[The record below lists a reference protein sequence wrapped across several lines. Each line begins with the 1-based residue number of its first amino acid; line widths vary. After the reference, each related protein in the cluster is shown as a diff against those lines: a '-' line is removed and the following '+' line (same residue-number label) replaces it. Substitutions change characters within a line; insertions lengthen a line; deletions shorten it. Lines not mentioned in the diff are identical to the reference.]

1 MKFNNLTPHTINIL
15 NEEKQLIKTI
25 EPNGLARCQVS
36 KEQVS
41 SYDNIPFYQTT
52 FGEVEGLP
60 VKEDNVIN
68 IVSLVVRQACPT
80 RADLYSPGELVRD
93 DSGQPIG
100 CIGLSR

>member
-25 EPNGLARCQVS
+25 QSNGLTRCS
-36 KEQVS
+36 IHKKELGNVDGILL
-41 SYDNIPFYQTT
+41 YETV

-60 VKEDNVIN
+60 EYESGTIN
-68 IVSLVVRQACPT
+68 IVSLVVRQACIKRT
-80 RADLYSPGELVRD
+80 DLYSPGELVRD
-93 DSGQPIG
+93 DKGQPIG

>member
-25 EPNGLARCQVS
+25 EPNGLARCNVH
-36 KEQVS
+36 KEEVC
-41 SYDNIPFYQTT
+41 NIDGILLYETT
-52 FGEVEGLP
+52 FGKVEGLP
-60 VKEDNVIN
+60 EYDKDTIN
-68 IVSLVVRQACPT
+68 IVSLLVRQAWYRP
-80 RADLYSPGELVRD
+80 DLYSPGELVRD